1 MTDVLSKT
9 HRVQRPL
16 TSCDQ
21 ARREFQPVTE
31 EAKYITL
38 TKLSLSQMS
47 EAVSWLYGIDY
58 IWIRKSK
65 PR

>member
-38 TKLSLSQMS
+38 TNF
-47 EAVSWLYGIDY
+47 LYL
-58 IWIRKSK
+58 K
-65 PR
+65 